1 MEKKRI
7 LVVDDDLAFTRMMKL
22 NLERA
27 GAYNIRIENAGSRAV
42 ATAKEFKPQLILLDV
57 IMPEVDGGDVAAMLK
72 EDPILKD
79 IPVVFITALVSSE
92 ENASGGLIRSGY
104 RFIGKLTSEKEML
117 QCIEEN
123 LR

>member
-1 MEKKRI
+1 MDKKRI
-7 LVVDDDLAFTRMMKL
+7 LLVDDDISFSRMLKL

-27 GAYNIRIENAGSRAV
+27 GSYEIRVENTGSHAI
-42 ATAKEFKPQLILLDV
+42 ATAREFKPNLILLDV

-72 EDPILKD
+72 EDPFLKD
-79 IPVVFITALVSSE
+79 IPVVFITALVSGE

-104 RFIGKLTSEKEML
+104 RFIGKLASEKEML

>member
-7 LVVDDDLAFTRMMKL
+7 MVVDDDLGFSRMMKL
-22 NLERA
+22 NLERL
-27 GAYNIRIENAGSRAV
+27 GEYEIRVENSGSRAV
-42 ATAKEFKPQLILLDV
+42 ATAREFKPNLILLDV

-72 EDPILKD
+72 QDPFLKD
-79 IPVVFITALVSSE
+79 IPVVFITALVSGE

-104 RFIGKLTSEKEML
+104 RFIGKLASEKEIL

-123 LR
+123 IR

>member
-1 MEKKRI
+1 MEKKR
-7 LVVDDDLAFTRMMKL
+7 LLLVDDDLSFTRMMKL

-27 GAYNIRIENAGSRAV
+27 GAYEVRIENTGSNAV
-42 ATAKEFKPQLILLDV
+42 ASAREFKPHLILLDV

-72 EDPILKD
+72 ADPFLKD
-79 IPVVFITALVSSE
+79 TPVVFLTALVSGE

-104 RFIGKLTSEKEML
+104 RFIGKLASEKEML

>member
-7 LVVDDDLAFTRMMKL
+7 MVVDDDLGFSRMMKL
-22 NLERA
+22 NLERL
-27 GAYNIRIENAGSRAV
+27 GEYEIRVENSGSHAV
-42 ATAKEFKPQLILLDV
+42 ATAREFKPNLILLDV

-72 EDPILKD
+72 QDPFLKD
-79 IPVVFITALVSSE
+79 IPVVFITALVSGE

-104 RFIGKLTSEKEML
+104 RFIGKLASEKEIL

-123 LR
+123 IR

>member
-7 LVVDDDLAFTRMMKL
+7 LLVDDDISFTRMMKL
-22 NLERA
+22 NLERS
-27 GAYNIRIENAGSRAV
+27 GTYEIRIENTGSQAV
-42 ATAKEFKPQLILLDV
+42 ATAREFKPNLILLDV

-79 IPVVFITALVSSE
+79 IPVVFITALVSGE
-92 ENASGGLIRSGY
+92 ENVSGGLIRSGY
-104 RFIGKLTSEKEML
+104 RFIGKLASEKEML

>member
-1 MEKKRI
+1 MDKKRI
-7 LVVDDDLAFTRMMKL
+7 LLVDDDISFTRMMKL
-22 NLERA
+22 NLERS
-27 GAYNIRIENAGSRAV
+27 GVYDIHIENVGSRAV
-42 ATAKEFKPQLILLDV
+42 TTAREFKPNLILLDV

-72 EDPILKD
+72 DDPILRD
-79 IPVVFITALVSSE
+79 IPVVFITALVSGE

-104 RFIGKLTSEKEML
+104 RFIGKLASEKEML

>member
-7 LVVDDDLAFTRMMKL
+7 LLVDDDLAFTRMMKL

-27 GAYNIRIENAGSRAV
+27 GAYEIRVENTGSQAV
-42 ATAKEFKPQLILLDV
+42 ASAREFKPNLILLDV

-72 EDPILKD
+72 DDPFLKD
-79 IPVVFITALVSSE
+79 VPVVFITALVSGE

-104 RFIGKLTSEKEML
+104 RFIGKLASEKEML

>member
-7 LVVDDDLAFTRMMKL
+7 LLVDDDLAFTRMMKL
-22 NLERA
+22 NLERN
-27 GAYNIRIENAGSRAV
+27 GTFDIRIENSGSRAV
-42 ATAKEFKPQLILLDV
+42 ATAKEFMPQLILLDV

-72 EDPILKD
+72 DDPIVKD
-79 IPVVFITALVSSE
+79 IPVVFITALVSGE

-104 RFIGKLTSEKEML
+104 RFIGKLASEKEML

-123 LR
+123 IR

>member
-1 MEKKRI
+1 MDKKRI
-7 LVVDDDLAFTRMMKL
+7 LLVDDDVSFSRMMKL
-22 NLERA
+22 NLERS
-27 GAYNIRIENAGSRAV
+27 GAYEIRIENTGSHAV
-42 ATAKEFKPQLILLDV
+42 ASAREFKPNLILLDV

-72 EDPILKD
+72 DDPFLRD
-79 IPVVFITALVSSE
+79 TPVVFLTALVSGE

-104 RFIGKLTSEKEML
+104 RFIGKLASEKEML

>member
-7 LVVDDDLAFTRMMKL
+7 LLVDDDIAFTRMMKL
-22 NLERA
+22 NLERN
-27 GAYNIRIENAGSRAV
+27 GTFDIHVENSGSRAV

-72 EDPILKD
+72 DDPTVKD
-79 IPVVFITALVSSE
+79 IPVVFITALVSGE

-104 RFIGKLTSEKEML
+104 RFIGKLASEKEML

-123 LR
+123 IR

>member
-1 MEKKRI
+1 MDKKRI
-7 LVVDDDLAFTRMMKL
+7 LLVDDDISFSRMMKL

-27 GAYNIRIENAGSRAV
+27 GAYEVRVENTGTHAV
-42 ATAKEFKPQLILLDV
+42 TTARDYKPDLILLDV

-72 EDPILKD
+72 EDPFLKNT
-79 IPVVFITALVSSE
+79 PVVFLTALVSGE

-104 RFIGKLTSEKEML
+104 RFIGKLASEKEML

>member
-1 MEKKRI
+1 MDKKRI
-7 LVVDDDLAFTRMMKL
+7 LLVDDDISFTRMMKL
-22 NLERA
+22 NLERS
-27 GAYNIRIENAGSRAV
+27 GAYEVRIENAGSQAV
-42 ATAKEFKPQLILLDV
+42 ATARAFKPNLILLDV

-72 EDPILKD
+72 DDPFLKTT
-79 IPVVFITALVSSE
+79 PVVFLTALVSGE

-104 RFIGKLTSEKEML
+104 RFIGKLASEKEML

>member
-1 MEKKRI
+1 MDKKRI
-7 LVVDDDLAFTRMMKL
+7 LLVDDDLAFTRMMKL
-22 NLERA
+22 NLERS
-27 GAYNIRIENAGSRAV
+27 GTYEIRIENTGSQAV
-42 ATAKEFKPQLILLDV
+42 ASAREFKPNLILLDV

-72 EDPILKD
+72 DDPLLKD
-79 IPVVFITALVSSE
+79 IPVVFLTALVSGE

-117 QCIEEN
+117 QCIEEH

>member
-7 LVVDDDLAFTRMMKL
+7 LVVDDDLSFTRMMKL

-27 GAYNIRIENAGSRAV
+27 GDYDIRIENAGSRAV
-42 ATAKEFKPQLILLDV
+42 ASAREFKPQLILLDV

-79 IPVVFITALVSSE
+79 IPVVFITALVSGE

-104 RFIGKLTSEKEML
+104 RFSGKLAREKEVL

>member
-1 MEKKRI
+1 MDKKRI
-7 LVVDDDLAFTRMMKL
+7 LLVDDDISFTRMMKL
-22 NLERA
+22 NLERS
-27 GAYNIRIENAGSRAV
+27 GSYEIRIENTGSQAV
-42 ATAKEFKPQLILLDV
+42 ATAREYKPHLILLDV

-72 EDPILKD
+72 DDPFLKD
-79 IPVVFITALVSSE
+79 TPVVFLTALVSGE

-104 RFIGKLTSEKEML
+104 RFIGKLASEKEML

>member
-1 MEKKRI
+1 MDKKRI
-7 LVVDDDLAFTRMMKL
+7 LLVDDDISFTRMMKL

-27 GAYNIRIENAGSRAV
+27 GAYEIRVENTGSHAV
-42 ATAKEFKPQLILLDV
+42 ATAREFKPHLILLDV

-72 EDPILKD
+72 DDPFLKD
-79 IPVVFITALVSSE
+79 IPVVFITALVSGE
-92 ENASGGLIRSGY
+92 ENVSGGLIRSGY
-104 RFIGKLTSEKEML
+104 RFIGKLASEKEML

>member
-1 MEKKRI
+1 MDKKRI
-7 LVVDDDLAFTRMMKL
+7 LLVDDDISFTRMMKL
-22 NLERA
+22 NLERS
-27 GAYNIRIENAGSRAV
+27 GIYDIHIENVGSHAV
-42 ATAKEFKPQLILLDV
+42 ATAKEFKPNLILLDV

-72 EDPILKD
+72 DDPILRD
-79 IPVVFITALVSSE
+79 IPVVFITALVSGE

-104 RFIGKLTSEKEML
+104 RFIGKLASEKEML

>member
-7 LVVDDDLAFTRMMKL
+7 LLVDDDISFTRMLKL
-22 NLERA
+22 NLERS
-27 GAYNIRIENAGSRAV
+27 GTYEIRIENAGSQAV
-42 ATAKEFKPQLILLDV
+42 TTAREFKPNLILLDV

-72 EDPILKD
+72 EDPILKN
-79 IPVVFITALVSSE
+79 IPVVFITALVSGE
-92 ENASGGLIRSGY
+92 ENVSGGLIRSGY
-104 RFIGKLTSEKEML
+104 RFIGKLASEKEMI